1 VVAHSL
7 PALFW
12 QIKLDDEETE
22 VGLYASSYVATEIS
36 KCNFMID
43 SARIAR
49 ISNSDNASFTST
61 SPSDAEGLYCA
72 DDEWIRIHK
81 LRESIE

>member
-1 VVAHSL
+1 VPHSW

-12 QIKLDDEETE
+12 EIILDDEETE
-22 VGLYASSYVATEIS
+22 VGLYASSDVATEIS

-43 SARIAR
+43 SAQIAR
-49 ISNSDNASFTST
+49 ISNSDSFTST
-61 SPSDAEGLYCA
+61 SPPDAEGLYCA